1 MKLEFGRCP
10 KCQSIIELNS
20 NKIFICPYC
29 EEKITK
35 EDAKNNLDSEL
46 NDRIIASQITETI
59 NKAKKEQEKGN
70 FLEASKLYHEVI
82 SINPYNIESYIGLII
97 TKTDNFTKK
106 PIIKNCA
113 LETINIKELEK
124 IIEILSKLSKEDAKN
139 NLDSELNDKII
150 ASQITETIN
159 KAKKEQEKGNYL
171 EASKLYHEV
180 ISINPYN
187 IESYIGLII
196 TKTDNFTKKP
206 IIKNCTL
213 ETVNIKELEKIIEIL
228 SKLSKDEYSNFIN
241 QTKLYIDNYRKMVE
255 EVEDNTLYIQL
266 KMLNEDNNKEKEIK
280 NPYVKKILYILCLI
294 ISIII
299 FVIEPIYGFVFL
311 IISSITIGLLKK

>member
-59 NKAKKEQEKGN
+59 NKAKKDQEKGN
-70 FLEASKLYHEVI
+70 F
-82 SINPYNIESYIGLII
+82 
-97 TKTDNFTKK
+97 
-106 PIIKNCA
+106 
-113 LETINIKELEK
+113 
-124 IIEILSKLSKEDAKN
+124 
-139 NLDSELNDKII
+139 
-150 ASQITETIN
+150 
-159 KAKKEQEKGNYL
+159 L

-228 SKLSKDEYSNFIN
+228 SKLSKDEYSDFIN

>member
-46 NDRIIASQITETI
+46 NDRIIASQITET
-59 NKAKKEQEKGN
+59 
-70 FLEASKLYHEVI
+70 V
-82 SINPYNIESYIGLII
+82 
-97 TKTDNFTKK
+97 
-106 PIIKNCA
+106 
-113 LETINIKELEK
+113 
-124 IIEILSKLSKEDAKN
+124 
-139 NLDSELNDKII
+139 
-150 ASQITETIN
+150 N

-228 SKLSKDEYSNFIN
+228 SKLSKNEYSDFIN
-241 QTKLYIDNYRKMVE
+241 QTNLYLDNYRKMVE

-266 KMLNEDNNKEKEIK
+266 KILNEDNNKEKEIK

-299 FVIEPIYGFVFL
+299 FVIEPIYGFIFL

>member
-35 EDAKNNLDSEL
+35 EAAKNNLDSEL
-46 NDRIIASQITETI
+46 NDRIIASQITETV
-59 NKAKKEQEKGN
+59 K
-70 FLEASKLYHEVI
+70 
-82 SINPYNIESYIGLII
+82 
-97 TKTDNFTKK
+97 
-106 PIIKNCA
+106 
-113 LETINIKELEK
+113 
-124 IIEILSKLSKEDAKN
+124 
-139 NLDSELNDKII
+139 
-150 ASQITETIN
+150 

>member
-46 NDRIIASQITETI
+46 NDRIIASKITETI
-59 NKAKKEQEKGN
+59 SKAKKEQEKGN
-70 FLEASKLYHEVI
+70 F
-82 SINPYNIESYIGLII
+82 
-97 TKTDNFTKK
+97 
-106 PIIKNCA
+106 
-113 LETINIKELEK
+113 
-124 IIEILSKLSKEDAKN
+124 
-139 NLDSELNDKII
+139 
-150 ASQITETIN
+150 
-159 KAKKEQEKGNYL
+159 L

-228 SKLSKDEYSNFIN
+228 SKLSKDEYSDFIN

-299 FVIEPIYGFVFL
+299 FVIEPIYGFIFL

>member
-46 NDRIIASQITETI
+46 NDRIIASQII
-59 NKAKKEQEKGN
+59 
-70 FLEASKLYHEVI
+70 
-82 SINPYNIESYIGLII
+82 
-97 TKTDNFTKK
+97 
-106 PIIKNCA
+106 
-113 LETINIKELEK
+113 
-124 IIEILSKLSKEDAKN
+124 
-139 NLDSELNDKII
+139 
-150 ASQITETIN
+150 ETIN

-228 SKLSKDEYSNFIN
+228 SKLSKNEYSDFIN

>member
-70 FLEASKLYHEVI
+70 
-82 SINPYNIESYIGLII
+82 
-97 TKTDNFTKK
+97 
-106 PIIKNCA
+106 
-113 LETINIKELEK
+113 
-124 IIEILSKLSKEDAKN
+124 
-139 NLDSELNDKII
+139 
-150 ASQITETIN
+150 
-159 KAKKEQEKGNYL
+159 YL

-206 IIKNCTL
+206 IIINCTL

-299 FVIEPIYGFVFL
+299 FVIEPIYGFIFL

>member
-46 NDRIIASQITETI
+46 NDR
-59 NKAKKEQEKGN
+59 
-70 FLEASKLYHEVI
+70 
-82 SINPYNIESYIGLII
+82 
-97 TKTDNFTKK
+97 
-106 PIIKNCA
+106 
-113 LETINIKELEK
+113 
-124 IIEILSKLSKEDAKN
+124 
-139 NLDSELNDKII
+139 II

-299 FVIEPIYGFVFL
+299 FVIEPIYGFIFL

>member
-10 KCQSIIELNS
+10 KCQSIIELNN

-35 EDAKNNLDSEL
+35 EE
-46 NDRIIASQITETI
+46 
-59 NKAKKEQEKGN
+59 
-70 FLEASKLYHEVI
+70 
-82 SINPYNIESYIGLII
+82 
-97 TKTDNFTKK
+97 
-106 PIIKNCA
+106 
-113 LETINIKELEK
+113 
-124 IIEILSKLSKEDAKN
+124 AKN

-150 ASQITETIN
+150 IN
-159 KAKKEQEKGNYL
+159 KLAETVNQAKKQQEDGNYL

-228 SKLSKDEYSNFIN
+228 SKLGKDEYSDFIN
-241 QTKLYIDNYRKMVE
+241 QTKLYINNYRKMVE
-255 EVEDNTLYIQL
+255 EIEDNTLYIQL
-266 KMLNEDNNKEKEIK
+266 KMLNEDNKEKEIK
-280 NPYVKKILYILCLI
+280 NPYVKKTLYIICLI

-299 FVIEPIYGFVFL
+299 FVIEPIYGFIFL
-311 IISSITIGLLKK
+311 IISSIAIGLLKK

>member
-46 NDRIIASQITETI
+46 NDRIITSQI
-59 NKAKKEQEKGN
+59 A
-70 FLEASKLYHEVI
+70 
-82 SINPYNIESYIGLII
+82 
-97 TKTDNFTKK
+97 
-106 PIIKNCA
+106 
-113 LETINIKELEK
+113 
-124 IIEILSKLSKEDAKN
+124 
-139 NLDSELNDKII
+139 
-150 ASQITETIN
+150 ETIN

-187 IESYIGLII
+187 IESYVGLII

-228 SKLSKDEYSNFIN
+228 SKLSKDEYSDFIN

-266 KMLNEDNNKEKEIK
+266 KMLNEDSNNEKEIK

-299 FVIEPIYGFVFL
+299 FVIEPIYGFIFL

>member
-46 NDRIIASQITETI
+46 ND
-59 NKAKKEQEKGN
+59 
-70 FLEASKLYHEVI
+70 
-82 SINPYNIESYIGLII
+82 
-97 TKTDNFTKK
+97 
-106 PIIKNCA
+106 
-113 LETINIKELEK
+113 
-124 IIEILSKLSKEDAKN
+124 
-139 NLDSELNDKII
+139 KII
-150 ASQITETIN
+150 ASQITETVN
-159 KAKKEQEKGNYL
+159 KAKKELEKGNFL

-213 ETVNIKELEKIIEIL
+213 ETVNIRELEKIIEIL
-228 SKLSKDEYSNFIN
+228 SKLSKDEYSDFIN
-241 QTKLYIDNYRKMVE
+241 QTKLYIDKYRKMVE

>member
-46 NDRIIASQITETI
+46 NDRIIASQI
-59 NKAKKEQEKGN
+59 A
-70 FLEASKLYHEVI
+70 
-82 SINPYNIESYIGLII
+82 
-97 TKTDNFTKK
+97 
-106 PIIKNCA
+106 
-113 LETINIKELEK
+113 
-124 IIEILSKLSKEDAKN
+124 
-139 NLDSELNDKII
+139 
-150 ASQITETIN
+150 ETIN

-228 SKLSKDEYSNFIN
+228 SKLSKNEYSDFIN

-299 FVIEPIYGFVFL
+299 FVIEPIYGFIFL

>member
-29 EEKITK
+29 EEKIPK

-46 NDRIIASQITETI
+46 NDRIIT
-59 NKAKKEQEKGN
+59 
-70 FLEASKLYHEVI
+70 
-82 SINPYNIESYIGLII
+82 
-97 TKTDNFTKK
+97 
-106 PIIKNCA
+106 
-113 LETINIKELEK
+113 
-124 IIEILSKLSKEDAKN
+124 
-139 NLDSELNDKII
+139 
-150 ASQITETIN
+150 SQITETIN

-228 SKLSKDEYSNFIN
+228 SKLSKNEYSDFIN

-266 KMLNEDNNKEKEIK
+266 KKLNEDNNKEKEIK

>member
-35 EDAKNNLDSEL
+35 EDAKDNLDSEL

-70 FLEASKLYHEVI
+70 
-82 SINPYNIESYIGLII
+82 YI
-97 TKTDNFTKK
+97 
-106 PIIKNCA
+106 
-113 LETINIKELEK
+113 
-124 IIEILSKLSKEDAKN
+124 
-139 NLDSELNDKII
+139 
-150 ASQITETIN
+150 
-159 KAKKEQEKGNYL
+159 

-228 SKLSKDEYSNFIN
+228 SKLSKDEYSDFIN

-266 KMLNEDNNKEKEIK
+266 KMLNEDNNNEKEIK

>member
-46 NDRIIASQITETI
+46 NDRIIASQI
-59 NKAKKEQEKGN
+59 A
-70 FLEASKLYHEVI
+70 
-82 SINPYNIESYIGLII
+82 
-97 TKTDNFTKK
+97 
-106 PIIKNCA
+106 
-113 LETINIKELEK
+113 
-124 IIEILSKLSKEDAKN
+124 
-139 NLDSELNDKII
+139 
-150 ASQITETIN
+150 ETIN

-187 IESYIGLII
+187 IESYVGLII

-228 SKLSKDEYSNFIN
+228 SKLSKDEYSDFIN

-299 FVIEPIYGFVFL
+299 FVIEPIYGFIFL

>member
-46 NDRIIASQITETI
+46 NDRIITSQI
-59 NKAKKEQEKGN
+59 
-70 FLEASKLYHEVI
+70 V
-82 SINPYNIESYIGLII
+82 
-97 TKTDNFTKK
+97 
-106 PIIKNCA
+106 
-113 LETINIKELEK
+113 
-124 IIEILSKLSKEDAKN
+124 
-139 NLDSELNDKII
+139 
-150 ASQITETIN
+150 ETIN

-228 SKLSKDEYSNFIN
+228 SKLSKNEYSDFIN

-299 FVIEPIYGFVFL
+299 FVIEPIYGFIFL

>member
-70 FLEASKLYHEVI
+70 YLEASKLYHEVI

-124 IIEILSKLSKEDAKN
+124 IIEILSKLSKN
-139 NLDSELNDKII
+139 
-150 ASQITETIN
+150 
-159 KAKKEQEKGNYL
+159 
-171 EASKLYHEV
+171 
-180 ISINPYN
+180 
-187 IESYIGLII
+187 
-196 TKTDNFTKKP
+196 
-206 IIKNCTL
+206 
-213 ETVNIKELEKIIEIL
+213 
-228 SKLSKDEYSNFIN
+228 EYSDFIN

-299 FVIEPIYGFVFL
+299 FVIEPIYGFIFL

>member
-29 EEKITK
+29 EEKIT
-35 EDAKNNLDSEL
+35 
-46 NDRIIASQITETI
+46 
-59 NKAKKEQEKGN
+59 
-70 FLEASKLYHEVI
+70 
-82 SINPYNIESYIGLII
+82 
-97 TKTDNFTKK
+97 
-106 PIIKNCA
+106 
-113 LETINIKELEK
+113 
-124 IIEILSKLSKEDAKN
+124 KEDAKN

>member
-106 PIIKNCA
+106 PIIKNC
-113 LETINIKELEK
+113 
-124 IIEILSKLSKEDAKN
+124 
-139 NLDSELNDKII
+139 
-150 ASQITETIN
+150 
-159 KAKKEQEKGNYL
+159 
-171 EASKLYHEV
+171 
-180 ISINPYN
+180 
-187 IESYIGLII
+187 
-196 TKTDNFTKKP
+196 
-206 IIKNCTL
+206 TL

-228 SKLSKDEYSNFIN
+228 SKLSKDEYSDFIN

-299 FVIEPIYGFVFL
+299 FVIEPIYGFIFL

>member
-46 NDRIIASQITETI
+46 NDKIIASQITETV

-82 SINPYNIESYIGLII
+82 SINPYNI
-97 TKTDNFTKK
+97 K
-106 PIIKNCA
+106 
-113 LETINIKELEK
+113 
-124 IIEILSKLSKEDAKN
+124 
-139 NLDSELNDKII
+139 
-150 ASQITETIN
+150 
-159 KAKKEQEKGNYL
+159 
-171 EASKLYHEV
+171 
-180 ISINPYN
+180 
-187 IESYIGLII
+187 SYIGLII

-228 SKLSKDEYSNFIN
+228 SKLSKDEYSDFIN
-241 QTKLYIDNYRKMVE
+241 HTKLYIDNYRKMVE

-299 FVIEPIYGFVFL
+299 FVIEPIYGFIFL

>member
-46 NDRIIASQITETI
+46 NDRIITSQITET
-59 NKAKKEQEKGN
+59 
-70 FLEASKLYHEVI
+70 V
-82 SINPYNIESYIGLII
+82 
-97 TKTDNFTKK
+97 
-106 PIIKNCA
+106 
-113 LETINIKELEK
+113 
-124 IIEILSKLSKEDAKN
+124 
-139 NLDSELNDKII
+139 
-150 ASQITETIN
+150 N

-228 SKLSKDEYSNFIN
+228 SKLSKNEYSDFIN

-266 KMLNEDNNKEKEIK
+266 KKLNEDHNKEKEIK
-280 NPYVKKILYILCLI
+280 NPYVQKILYILCLI

>member
-46 NDRIIASQITETI
+46 NDRIIASQITE
-59 NKAKKEQEKGN
+59 N
-70 FLEASKLYHEVI
+70 V
-82 SINPYNIESYIGLII
+82 
-97 TKTDNFTKK
+97 
-106 PIIKNCA
+106 
-113 LETINIKELEK
+113 
-124 IIEILSKLSKEDAKN
+124 
-139 NLDSELNDKII
+139 
-150 ASQITETIN
+150 N

-228 SKLSKDEYSNFIN
+228 SKLSKNEYSDFIN

>member
-46 NDRIIASQITETI
+46 NDR
-59 NKAKKEQEKGN
+59 
-70 FLEASKLYHEVI
+70 
-82 SINPYNIESYIGLII
+82 
-97 TKTDNFTKK
+97 
-106 PIIKNCA
+106 
-113 LETINIKELEK
+113 
-124 IIEILSKLSKEDAKN
+124 
-139 NLDSELNDKII
+139 II

-228 SKLSKDEYSNFIN
+228 SKLSKNEYSDFIN

-299 FVIEPIYGFVFL
+299 FVIEPIYGFIFL

>member
-46 NDRIIASQITETI
+46 NDRIIASQITET
-59 NKAKKEQEKGN
+59 
-70 FLEASKLYHEVI
+70 V
-82 SINPYNIESYIGLII
+82 
-97 TKTDNFTKK
+97 
-106 PIIKNCA
+106 
-113 LETINIKELEK
+113 
-124 IIEILSKLSKEDAKN
+124 
-139 NLDSELNDKII
+139 
-150 ASQITETIN
+150 N

-228 SKLSKDEYSNFIN
+228 SKLSKNEYSDFIN

>member
-70 FLEASKLYHEVI
+70 
-82 SINPYNIESYIGLII
+82 YI
-97 TKTDNFTKK
+97 
-106 PIIKNCA
+106 
-113 LETINIKELEK
+113 
-124 IIEILSKLSKEDAKN
+124 
-139 NLDSELNDKII
+139 
-150 ASQITETIN
+150 
-159 KAKKEQEKGNYL
+159 

-228 SKLSKDEYSNFIN
+228 SKLSKDEYSDFIN

>member
-46 NDRIIASQITETI
+46 NDKIIASQITETV

-70 FLEASKLYHEVI
+70 F
-82 SINPYNIESYIGLII
+82 
-97 TKTDNFTKK
+97 
-106 PIIKNCA
+106 
-113 LETINIKELEK
+113 
-124 IIEILSKLSKEDAKN
+124 
-139 NLDSELNDKII
+139 
-150 ASQITETIN
+150 
-159 KAKKEQEKGNYL
+159 L

-228 SKLSKDEYSNFIN
+228 SKLSKDEYSDFIN
-241 QTKLYIDNYRKMVE
+241 HTKLYIDNYRKMVE

-299 FVIEPIYGFVFL
+299 FVIEPIYGFIFL

>member
-46 NDRIIASQITETI
+46 NDRIIASQITET
-59 NKAKKEQEKGN
+59 
-70 FLEASKLYHEVI
+70 V
-82 SINPYNIESYIGLII
+82 
-97 TKTDNFTKK
+97 
-106 PIIKNCA
+106 
-113 LETINIKELEK
+113 
-124 IIEILSKLSKEDAKN
+124 
-139 NLDSELNDKII
+139 
-150 ASQITETIN
+150 N

-228 SKLSKDEYSNFIN
+228 SKLSKNEYSDFIN

-266 KMLNEDNNKEKEIK
+266 KILNEDNNKEKEIK

>member
-46 NDRIIASQITETI
+46 NDRIIT
-59 NKAKKEQEKGN
+59 
-70 FLEASKLYHEVI
+70 
-82 SINPYNIESYIGLII
+82 
-97 TKTDNFTKK
+97 
-106 PIIKNCA
+106 
-113 LETINIKELEK
+113 
-124 IIEILSKLSKEDAKN
+124 
-139 NLDSELNDKII
+139 
-150 ASQITETIN
+150 SQITETIN

-228 SKLSKDEYSNFIN
+228 SKLSKNEYSYFIN

>member
-29 EEKITK
+29 EEKIT
-35 EDAKNNLDSEL
+35 
-46 NDRIIASQITETI
+46 
-59 NKAKKEQEKGN
+59 
-70 FLEASKLYHEVI
+70 
-82 SINPYNIESYIGLII
+82 
-97 TKTDNFTKK
+97 
-106 PIIKNCA
+106 
-113 LETINIKELEK
+113 
-124 IIEILSKLSKEDAKN
+124 KEDAKN

-228 SKLSKDEYSNFIN
+228 SKLSKDEYSDFIN

-255 EVEDNTLYIQL
+255 EVEDNTLYIKL

-299 FVIEPIYGFVFL
+299 FVIEPIYGFIFL

>member
-106 PIIKNCA
+106 PIIKNC
-113 LETINIKELEK
+113 
-124 IIEILSKLSKEDAKN
+124 
-139 NLDSELNDKII
+139 
-150 ASQITETIN
+150 
-159 KAKKEQEKGNYL
+159 
-171 EASKLYHEV
+171 
-180 ISINPYN
+180 
-187 IESYIGLII
+187 
-196 TKTDNFTKKP
+196 
-206 IIKNCTL
+206 TL

-228 SKLSKDEYSNFIN
+228 SKLSKNEYSDFIN

>member
-46 NDRIIASQITETI
+46 NDRIIASQI
-59 NKAKKEQEKGN
+59 A
-70 FLEASKLYHEVI
+70 
-82 SINPYNIESYIGLII
+82 
-97 TKTDNFTKK
+97 
-106 PIIKNCA
+106 
-113 LETINIKELEK
+113 
-124 IIEILSKLSKEDAKN
+124 
-139 NLDSELNDKII
+139 
-150 ASQITETIN
+150 ETIN

-228 SKLSKDEYSNFIN
+228 SKLSKDEYSDFIN
-241 QTKLYIDNYRKMVE
+241 HTKLYIDKYRKMVE

-299 FVIEPIYGFVFL
+299 FVIEPIYGFIFL

>member
-46 NDRIIASQITETI
+46 NDKIIASQITETV

-70 FLEASKLYHEVI
+70 F
-82 SINPYNIESYIGLII
+82 
-97 TKTDNFTKK
+97 
-106 PIIKNCA
+106 
-113 LETINIKELEK
+113 
-124 IIEILSKLSKEDAKN
+124 
-139 NLDSELNDKII
+139 
-150 ASQITETIN
+150 
-159 KAKKEQEKGNYL
+159 L

-228 SKLSKDEYSNFIN
+228 SKLSKDEYSDFIN

>member
-46 NDRIIASQITETI
+46 NDRIIASQITETV
-59 NKAKKEQEKGN
+59 NKAKKEQEKGK
-70 FLEASKLYHEVI
+70 F
-82 SINPYNIESYIGLII
+82 
-97 TKTDNFTKK
+97 
-106 PIIKNCA
+106 
-113 LETINIKELEK
+113 
-124 IIEILSKLSKEDAKN
+124 
-139 NLDSELNDKII
+139 
-150 ASQITETIN
+150 
-159 KAKKEQEKGNYL
+159 L

-228 SKLSKDEYSNFIN
+228 SKLSKNEYSDFIN

-266 KMLNEDNNKEKEIK
+266 KILNEDNNKEKEIK

>member
-46 NDRIIASQITETI
+46 ND
-59 NKAKKEQEKGN
+59 
-70 FLEASKLYHEVI
+70 
-82 SINPYNIESYIGLII
+82 
-97 TKTDNFTKK
+97 
-106 PIIKNCA
+106 
-113 LETINIKELEK
+113 
-124 IIEILSKLSKEDAKN
+124 
-139 NLDSELNDKII
+139 KII
-150 ASQITETIN
+150 ASQITETVN
-159 KAKKEQEKGNYL
+159 KAKKELEKGNFL

-228 SKLSKDEYSNFIN
+228 SKLSKDEYSDFIN

-266 KMLNEDNNKEKEIK
+266 KMLNEDSNKEKEIK

-299 FVIEPIYGFVFL
+299 FVIEPIYGFIFL

>member
-46 NDRIIASQITETI
+46 NDRIITSQITETI

-106 PIIKNCA
+106 PIIKNC
-113 LETINIKELEK
+113 I
-124 IIEILSKLSKEDAKN
+124 
-139 NLDSELNDKII
+139 
-150 ASQITETIN
+150 
-159 KAKKEQEKGNYL
+159 
-171 EASKLYHEV
+171 
-180 ISINPYN
+180 
-187 IESYIGLII
+187 
-196 TKTDNFTKKP
+196 
-206 IIKNCTL
+206 L

-241 QTKLYIDNYRKMVE
+241 QTKLYIDKYRKMVE

>member
-46 NDRIIASQITETI
+46 ND
-59 NKAKKEQEKGN
+59 
-70 FLEASKLYHEVI
+70 
-82 SINPYNIESYIGLII
+82 
-97 TKTDNFTKK
+97 
-106 PIIKNCA
+106 
-113 LETINIKELEK
+113 
-124 IIEILSKLSKEDAKN
+124 
-139 NLDSELNDKII
+139 KII
-150 ASQITETIN
+150 ASQIAETVN

-228 SKLSKDEYSNFIN
+228 SKLSKNEYSDFIN

-299 FVIEPIYGFVFL
+299 FVIEPIYGFIFL

>member
-46 NDRIIASQITETI
+46 NDRIIARKITETI
-59 NKAKKEQEKGN
+59 SKAKKEQEKGN
-70 FLEASKLYHEVI
+70 F
-82 SINPYNIESYIGLII
+82 
-97 TKTDNFTKK
+97 
-106 PIIKNCA
+106 
-113 LETINIKELEK
+113 
-124 IIEILSKLSKEDAKN
+124 
-139 NLDSELNDKII
+139 
-150 ASQITETIN
+150 
-159 KAKKEQEKGNYL
+159 L

-228 SKLSKDEYSNFIN
+228 SKLSKDEYSDFIN

-299 FVIEPIYGFVFL
+299 FVIEPIYGFIFL

>member
-46 NDRIIASQITETI
+46 NDR
-59 NKAKKEQEKGN
+59 
-70 FLEASKLYHEVI
+70 
-82 SINPYNIESYIGLII
+82 
-97 TKTDNFTKK
+97 
-106 PIIKNCA
+106 
-113 LETINIKELEK
+113 
-124 IIEILSKLSKEDAKN
+124 
-139 NLDSELNDKII
+139 II

-228 SKLSKDEYSNFIN
+228 SKLSKDEYSDFIN

-299 FVIEPIYGFVFL
+299 FVIEPIYGFIFL